1 MQEMKY
7 RMVSICQEKCEYVA
21 DADAIGGG
29 HLFVDM
35 CGLQSLVVDMNTFL
49 SSSPFCAG
57 LTLSK
62 HQFIQQ
68 QKLGQKWGLCFVVG
82 IRRDS

>member
-57 LTLSK
+57 PHPLQTSIHPTAK
-62 HQFIQQ
+62 TGP
-68 QKLGQKWGLCFVVG
+68 KVG
-82 IRRDS
+82 FMLRCWNPT